1 MIPVKNE
8 RMGKQELF
16 NTTVGMSINWQSL
29 IGISSKF
36 QIQEFMPNTLTRK
49 TKKYTAMVF
58 IAAMLVTVKTEN
70 QGPLYY
76 NIAIQWKDLEDI
88 SSR

>member
-1 MIPVKNE
+1 MISVKNE
-8 RMGKQELF
+8 RKGKQELF

-29 IGISSKF
+29 IGLSSKF
-36 QIQEFMPNTLTRK
+36 QIQEFMPNTLTGK

-58 IAAMLVTVKTEN
+58 IAAMFVTVNIEN
-70 QGPLYY
+70 LCPVYY
-76 NIAIQWKDLEDI
+76 NTAIQWKDLEDI